1 MPFDSFYEF
10 TMILTV
16 SVLSFLIF
24 TSCFDARC
32 VRGRGNDFYSAGA
45 LVNGSLQFLDLI
57 SDIFFSLKMWRSTP
71 SLPLLLCAASTA
83 SIVVPSALSLGQL
96 FYAVQRWRSMGK
108 DTLTA
113 YLRNYAF
120 WLYATSLAM
129 GSAFSGT
136 QICRSDIFGLPQ
148 FAMPLNENQ
157 IVGFQSKKLW
167 TTVML
172 EVECTLCIL
181 Q

>member
-1 MPFDSFYEF
+1 MWGGAKLYEIV
-10 TMILTV
+10 IL
-16 SVLSFLIF
+16 LILAILV
-24 TSCFDARC
+24 TIIIASYIDANC
-32 VRGRGNDFYSAGA
+32 IGGRRNDFYRIGA
-45 LVNGSLQFLDLI
+45 LVTASFQTLDLI
-57 SDIFFSLKMWRSTP
+57 SDCFFCAKMWTLSLWEMLIPSTVFIV
-71 SLPLLLCAASTA
+71 LP
-83 SIVVPSALSLGQL
+83 IALSLGQL
-96 FYAVQRWRSMGK
+96 FYAVQRWRSIGNDPM
-108 DTLTA
+108 TA

-120 WLYATSLAM
+120 WLYATSLAT

-136 QICRSDIFGLPQ
+136 QICRSDMFGLSQ